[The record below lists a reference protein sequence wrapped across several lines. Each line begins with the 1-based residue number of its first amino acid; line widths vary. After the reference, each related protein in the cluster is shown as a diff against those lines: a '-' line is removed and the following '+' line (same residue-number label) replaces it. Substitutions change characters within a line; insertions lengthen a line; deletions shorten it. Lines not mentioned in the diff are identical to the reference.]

1 MGYKAL
7 KTKVDDKMNRL
18 KRTML
23 CVLVFLLAALL
34 VLSCIYP
41 PESWKYYFALPKV
54 GERKSGEMRIHFIDV
69 GQGDC
74 TLIELPDG
82 KTVLIDG
89 GNDSSSTKK
98 SVLRYLNALK
108 IERIDHLII
117 THADSDHCGGI
128 DEVVRFKKV
137 LNAYLPYSSKS
148 SDTEYAEAYTAL
160 AEEKC
165 ELHTASRTIEIRA
178 DGETPYVLSFLYP
191 QVELEGE
198 DEETN
203 NNETS
208 AVIWLDYMGVSA
220 LFAGDAPTS
229 VEQSILLDDKLG
241 FFEEK
246 KVDLKS
252 TEILKVSHHGSA
264 ESSSLDFLQ
273 YLNVR
278 TAVVSCGKDNVYG
291 HPDGVVLDSLKSV
304 GAEIYRTDEKGHVT
318 VTVKRDGTY
327 AVKTVKS

>member
-1 MGYKAL
+1 MGYRAL
-7 KTKVDDKMNRL
+7 KTKVDGKMNRL
-18 KRTML
+18 KRTL
-23 CVLVFLLAALL
+23 FCILVFLLVALL
-34 VLSCIYP
+34 VLSCVYP
-41 PESWKYYFALPKV
+41 PESWKYYFAMPKV
-54 GERKSGEMRIHFIDV
+54 VARKSGEMRIHFIDV

-74 TLIELPDG
+74 ILIELPDG

-89 GNDSSSTKK
+89 GNDSSSAKK

-108 IERIDHLII
+108 IERIDHLVI

-148 SDTEYAEAYTAL
+148 SNTEYAEAYTAL

-165 ELHTASRTIEIRA
+165 ELYTVSRAIEIQA
-178 DGETPYVLSFLYP
+178 KGETPYVLSFLYP
-191 QVELEGE
+191 QVGLGNEE
-198 DEETN
+198 EETD

-208 AVIWLDYMGVSA
+208 AVVWLDYMGVSA

-264 ESSSLDFLQ
+264 DSSSFAFLQ

-278 TAVVSCGKDNVYG
+278 TAVISCGKDNVYG
-291 HPDGVVLDSLKSV
+291 HPDGAVLDSLKSV
-304 GAEIYRTDEKGHVT
+304 GAEVYRTDEKGHVT
-318 VTVKRDGTY
+318 ITVKKDGTY
-327 AVKTVKS
+327 VVKTVKS